1 LENIKQFLNKRSY
14 KLEMKKALIAF
25 GMLLMAA
32 PANADLI
39 TKHSTS
45 VQLTVDA
52 AASQASRIGSSYS
65 VSGNN
70 ITATTLGTLAAPSAS
85 AGIGQNAA
93 HMNAGS
99 YTQTTAGSAFSFSE
113 TFNHGD
119 AIPSMNTVSSTTGQ
133 ATFLPTFGNTT
144 TSGGGV
150 AGSLAGTID
159 SAGTMALTAGGAGTS
174 ATGQFVS
181 EITVK

>member
-1 LENIKQFLNKRSY
+1 
-14 KLEMKKALIAF
+14 
-25 GMLLMAA
+25 MLLMAA
-32 PANADLI
+32 PAHADLI

-150 AGSLAGTID
+150 AGSLAGSID
-159 SAGTMALTAGGAGTS
+159 SAGTMSLTAGGAGTS

-181 EITVK
+181 EITIK